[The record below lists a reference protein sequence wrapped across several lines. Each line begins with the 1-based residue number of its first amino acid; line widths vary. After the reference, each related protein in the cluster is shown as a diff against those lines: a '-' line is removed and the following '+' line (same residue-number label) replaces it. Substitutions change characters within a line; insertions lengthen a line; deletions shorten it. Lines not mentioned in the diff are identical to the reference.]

1 MNMYNGR
8 YIFMKTFFTSLL
20 LFILLQ
26 TSSFA
31 QSFSEAM
38 DLYQSENYQEAAEL
52 FISSDDDRSQLFA
65 GKSFLALTDYS
76 NAINYLQIASQSS
89 QQSVQQEALYTLAM
103 AHFGLGN
110 YDVSL
115 QNLYQLANSENQ
127 TGLQSDAQEFYNQI
141 LNYLSIQDRYETLYK
156 LQSPAIQYDLV
167 NSSKPFFDEDTFR
180 FMIDELV
187 RLTGQAFSRQEIERD
202 LLSRVNSRNRAQ
214 SYPTPPDGMVYNIG
228 VILPTFDENDP
239 DFVIPRNLYYGMVLA
254 ADDFNERNR
263 NRKVNLIFKN
273 SAENTDTTA
282 AVFSELAWT
291 KKVDAV
297 IGPLFSEPASRMAQ
311 LSEQY
316 HIPML
321 APLANSDSL
330 NLDYNYTFQLNPTFE
345 VHGKRMAQ
353 FAVQELGVE
362 TFSIITRPNSLGRNS
377 AVAFRREA
385 ERLGANIAY
394 FIEEDFEATGYDFS
408 ETTNVFTSDP
418 ALIDSLN
425 ITPSDAIYAP
435 FAGEASNTM
444 INLLMNNLEAMNS
457 DVAVLGSEQWE
468 FAPLTEYQK
477 QAFEVYYSQSFV
489 EEPDTSAANFFMEN
503 YETRFGTEPDRFSRI
518 GYDAGDYLF
527 RSLETAGN
535 PDYLGEAMRNRS
547 IYDGLAFRV
556 LFDGRRINQHVFIK
570 NLSDEN

>member
-1 MNMYNGR
+1 MNMHNGR

-20 LFILLQ
+20 LFTLFH
-26 TSSFA
+26 TSLFA

-38 DLYQSENYQEAAEL
+38 ELYRSENYQEAADL
-52 FISSDDDRSQLFA
+52 FVTSDDDRSQLFA

-76 NAINYLQIASQSS
+76 SAINYLQIASQSS
-89 QQSVQQEALYTLAM
+89 QQNIQQEALYTLAM
-103 AHFGLGN
+103 AHFGLEN

-115 QNLYQLANSENQ
+115 QNLYQLANSENE

-141 LNYLSIQDRYETLYK
+141 LNYLSVQDRYETLYK
-156 LQSPAIQYDLV
+156 LQSAAIQYDLV
-167 NSSKPFFDEDTFR
+167 SSSRPFFNEDTYR
-180 FMIDELV
+180 IMVEELV
-187 RLTGQAFSRQEIERD
+187 RLTGQAFSGQEIERD
-202 LLSRVNSRNRAQ
+202 LLSGLNSRSRAQ
-214 SYPTPPDGMVYNIG
+214 TYPTPPDGMVYNIG
-228 VILPTFDENDP
+228 VILPTFDQSDS

-263 NRKVNLIFKN
+263 NQKVNLIFKN
-273 SAENTDTTA
+273 SAENVDTTA

-330 NLDYNYTFQLNPTFE
+330 NMDYNYTFQLNPTFE
-345 VHGKRMAQ
+345 VHGEMMAQ
-353 FAVQELGVE
+353 FAVQELGIE
-362 TFSIITRPNSLGRNS
+362 SFSIITEPNSLGRNS
-377 AVAFRREA
+377 ALAFRQEA

-435 FAGEASNTM
+435 FTGEASNTM

-457 DVAVLGSEQWE
+457 SVAVLGSEQWE
-468 FAPLTEYQK
+468 FASLTQYQK
-477 QAFEVYYSQSFV
+477 QAFDVYYSQSFV
-489 EEPDTSAANFFMEN
+489 EEPDTSSANFFIEDF
-503 YETRFGTEPDRFSRI
+503 ETRFGTEPDRFSRI
-518 GYDAGDYLF
+518 GYDAADYLF

-535 PDYLGEAMRNRS
+535 PDYLGEAMRKQS

-556 LFDGRRINQHVFIK
+556 LFDGKRINQHVFIR
-570 NLSDEN
+570 NLSED

>member
-1 MNMYNGR
+1 MNMDNGR

-20 LFILLQ
+20 LFTLFQ
-26 TSSFA
+26 TSLFA

-38 DLYQSENYQEAAEL
+38 DLYRSENYQEAAEL
-52 FISSDDDRSQLFA
+52 FLNSDDDRSQLFA

-76 NAINYLQIASQSS
+76 NAINHLQIASQSS
-89 QQSVQQEALYTLAM
+89 QQNIQQEALYTLAM
-103 AHFGLGN
+103 AHFGLEN

-115 QNLYQLANSENQ
+115 QNLFQLANSENQ
-127 TGLQSDAQEFYNQI
+127 TGLRSDAQDFYNQI
-141 LNYLSIQDRYETLYK
+141 LNYLSVQDRYETLYK

-167 NSSKPFFDEDTFR
+167 RSSKPFFNQDTYR
-180 FMIDELV
+180 IMVDELV
-187 RLTGQAFSRQEIERD
+187 RLTGQTFSRQEIERD
-202 LLSRVNSRNRAQ
+202 LLTGLNSRSRAQ
-214 SYPTPPDGMVYNIG
+214 TYPTPPEGMVYNIG
-228 VILPTFDENDP
+228 VILPTFDEDDP

-263 NRKVNLIFKN
+263 NRKVNLVFKN
-273 SAENTDTTA
+273 SAENVDITA

-297 IGPLFSEPASRMAQ
+297 LGPLFSEPASRMAQ

-345 VHGKRMAQ
+345 VHGKKMAQ
-353 FAVQELGVE
+353 FAVQELGIE

-435 FAGEASNTM
+435 FAGEASSTM

-468 FAPLTEYQK
+468 FATLTQYQK
-477 QAFEVYYSQSFV
+477 QAFDVYYSQSFV
-489 EEPDTSAANFFMEN
+489 EEPDTSAANFFIED

-518 GYDAGDYLF
+518 GYDAADYLF

-535 PDYLGEAMRNRS
+535 PDYLGEAMRTRP
-547 IYDGLAFRV
+547 IYNGLAFRV
-556 LFDGRRINQHVFIK
+556 LFDGKRINQHVFIR
-570 NLSDEN
+570 NLSED